1 MSSQHTWK
9 DRDGKDSDAVVRGR
23 SSEVLVSVGH
33 EGIHLVALK
42 DPLSLQTHEYGQIT
56 KWTVSRDGNVFAYSL
71 EDAAIVYLV
80 SALAPAI
87 ESAVERYVVALLAK
101 QKGEAEK
108 HRPPLSAADKQRAPA
123 IVGPGPRK
131 FHHFTLEGMAAN
143 QPPADGCAVAD
154 SADDEAADDADAPD
168 LPAGWEQVG
177 PDEEGDIY
185 YVNKITGDSK
195 WELPTEEDATHLLDG
210 WERVEDDEGDVF
222 YINAES
228 GESQWDPP
236 LAEGSAA
243 QNAVAAMEAE
253 GGGDE
258 DEDEGPLPDGWEKV
272 GPDEE
277 GDVYYINE
285 ELGTSSWERPT
296 E

>member
-1 MSSQHTWK
+1 M
-9 DRDGKDSDAVVRGR
+9 VRQR

-87 ESAVERYVVALLAK
+87 ESSVERYVVALLAK
-101 QKGEAEK
+101 QKGESEK
-108 HRPPLSAADKQRAPA
+108 HRPALSAADKQRAPTL
-123 IVGPGPRK
+123 VGPGPRK
-131 FHHFTLEGMAAN
+131 FHHFTLEGMAAI
-143 QPPADGCAVAD
+143 QAASGG
-154 SADDEAADDADAPD
+154 SAATAEAAAEEDAEDSDAPEM
-168 LPAGWEQVG
+168 PAGWQQIG

-185 YVNKITGDSK
+185 YVNNITGESR
-195 WELPTEEDATHLLDG
+195 WEPPTEEDAVHLLPG
-210 WERVEDDEGDVF
+210 WERVEDDDGDVF
-222 YINAES
+222 YVNAES

-236 LAEGSAA
+236 LAEGSAT
-243 QNAVAAMEAE
+243 QNAVEAMEAE
-253 GGGDE
+253 GVTE
-258 DEDEGPLPDGWEKV
+258 DEEGPLPDGWEKV

-277 GDVYYINE
+277 GDVYYVNA

>member
-1 MSSQHTWK
+1 M
-9 DRDGKDSDAVVRGR
+9 
-23 SSEVLVSVGH
+23 SVGH

-108 HRPPLSAADKQRAPA
+108 HRTALSAADKQRAPVITGA
-123 IVGPGPRK
+123 GPRK
-131 FHHFTLEGMAAN
+131 YHHFTTEGIAAIK
-143 QPPADGCAVAD
+143 PAGEDAEEEVA
-154 SADDEAADDADAPD
+154 ADDEEDAPE
-168 LPAGWEQVG
+168 LPAGWQQVG

-185 YVNKITGDSK
+185 YVNNITGASK
-195 WELPTEEDATHLLDG
+195 WEVPTEEDATHLLPG

-222 YINAES
+222 YVNEES
-228 GESQWDPP
+228 GESSWDAP
-236 LAEGSAA
+236 LAEGSTA
-243 QNAVAAMEAE
+243 QDAVAAMEAE
-253 GGGDE
+253 GGEEDDE
-258 DEDEGPLPDGWEKV
+258 EPLPDGWEKV
-272 GPDEE
+272 GPDED
-277 GDVYYINE
+277 GDVYYVNE
-285 ELGTSSWERPT
+285 ELGTSSWDRPT